1 MTSAS
6 PKSSSVPANR
16 FQPPLNATADATEKR
31 DRILDAAQSLF
42 VRCGVKR
49 TSIDDVAREAG
60 VAKGTV
66 YLSFEYKAEL
76 FAAIAERLC
85 ANTLAELVALE
96 ATPLPQ
102 RLVGILDCYIGV
114 PHRLVAQSPHIAEL
128 TKSKEALSAA
138 AFDALDT
145 QIRLLLSAVLGEVG
159 IRRDGA
165 VEMLLAA
172 GNGTLQTGDCAEQLY
187 RSRLTAMVDMLI
199 AGFASKNAED
209 AQFGSVVAAMRGNR
223 AQLSVRHGDRNYDRS
238 IAGLGTGKA

>member
-16 FQPPLNATADATEKR
+16 FQSPLNATADATEKR

-42 VRCGVKR
+42 VRYGVKR

-66 YLSFEYKAEL
+66 YLSFEFKAEL

-85 ANTLAELVALE
+85 ANTLADAQRVALK
-96 ATPLPQ
+96 ATPLLP
-102 RLVGILDCYIGV
+102 RLVGILDCYIGA

-145 QIRLLLSAVLGEVG
+145 QIRSLLSTVLGEAG
-159 IRRDGA
+159 ITHDGA
-165 VEMLLAA
+165 AEMLLAA
-172 GNGTLQTGDCAEQLY
+172 GNGTLHTGDWKEQPY
-187 RSRLTAMVDMLI
+187 RSRLTAIVEMLI
-199 AGFASKNAED
+199 AGFT
-209 AQFGSVVAAMRGNR
+209 SVAKV
-223 AQLSVRHGDRNYDRS
+223 
-238 IAGLGTGKA
+238 